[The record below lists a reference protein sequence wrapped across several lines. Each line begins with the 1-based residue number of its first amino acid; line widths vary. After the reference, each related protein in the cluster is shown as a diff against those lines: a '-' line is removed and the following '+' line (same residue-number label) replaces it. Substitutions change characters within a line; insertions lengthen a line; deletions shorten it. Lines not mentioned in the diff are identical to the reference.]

1 MRFERRDTPDRIEFW
16 SYELDDPLRWA
27 VERIGWEPRD
37 GGWCRHFD
45 VRAHHADEAFDN
57 MHRLLEPALRQIAGL
72 DAVPW
77 RDALNEVCARLNP
90 AGIDWWLGGSAA
102 LAVRGADLVPHDLDL
117 IVSGPDSRRVGDLL
131 VDCLIEPV
139 TRGEWHL
146 SDWWGR
152 AVVGCRVEWAG
163 GVTAASDEPDITDFG
178 LIATR
183 TLESVRWREWQVRVP
198 PLSLQRAVSI
208 RRGLK
213 DRVALI
219 DAIRA

>member
-1 MRFERRDTPDRIEFW
+1 M
-16 SYELDDPLRWA
+16 
-27 VERIGWEPRD
+27 
-37 GGWCRHFD
+37 
-45 VRAHHADEAFDN
+45 
-57 MHRLLEPALRQIAGL
+57 
-72 DAVPW
+72 
-77 RDALNEVCARLNP
+77 
-90 AGIDWWLGGSAA
+90 
-102 LAVRGADLVPHDLDL
+102 RGADLVPHDLDL

-139 TRGEWHL
+139 VRGEWHL

-152 AVVGCRVEWAG
+152 GVVGCRVEWAG

-208 RRGLK
+208 RRGLN